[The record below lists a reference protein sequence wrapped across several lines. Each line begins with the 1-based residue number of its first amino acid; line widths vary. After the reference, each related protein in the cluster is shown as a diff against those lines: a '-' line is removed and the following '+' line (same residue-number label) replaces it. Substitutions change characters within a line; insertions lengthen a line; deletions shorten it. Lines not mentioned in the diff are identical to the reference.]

1 MAARY
6 RRGAGAWSR
15 ALLGNWPAA
24 RSILL
29 ELPEVLAAARALYPD
44 ESSWRGIEAV
54 AGNGLA
60 PCFGEDKFDLVIL
73 SNILHAYGASEASQF
88 LAGAVRTLRPGGL
101 LLIHDYLADGHRSS
115 PLKGRL
121 YDLHMM
127 LNTYNGRIY
136 ELEELEAMLNAAG
149 IGNTRLF
156 HLGTDTS
163 VLLAAKDGSMGHL
176 AIANRDMIEAH
187 ARSSGFDFARVMEVS
202 EIAIEPWVR
211 VKCQQGC
218 SRYGGSLTCPPRSPE
233 RLQRASAPGL
243 ASF

>member
-1 MAARY
+1 
-6 RRGAGAWSR
+6 
-15 ALLGNWPAA
+15 
-24 RSILL
+24 
-29 ELPEVLAAARALYPD
+29 
-44 ESSWRGIEAV
+44 
-54 AGNGLA
+54 
-60 PCFGEDKFDLVIL
+60 
-73 SNILHAYGASEASQF
+73 
-88 LAGAVRTLRPGGL
+88 
-101 LLIHDYLADGHRSS
+101 
-115 PLKGRL
+115 
-121 YDLHMM
+121 MM

-218 SRYGGSLTCPPRSPE
+218 SRYGGSLTCPLRSPE